1 MKILVVS
8 DSHGKHENLFR
19 VFRKEKNYGAVLH
32 LGDVE
37 GGEEEIRRDL
47 ARVNP
52 LAAFKAVPGNCDITA
67 KREPFFV
74 YVYEKTGLRI
84 FMTHGH
90 LYQVNRGT
98 DLLLSA
104 ARRENCTMAFYGHT
118 HRPAAETKDG
128 VFLYNPG
135 SIALPRGI
143 ERRPSYG
150 ILTIDGESG
159 ETDVR
164 TVFI

>member
-8 DSHGKHENLFR
+8 DSHGKHETLFR
-19 VFRKEKNYGAVLH
+19 VFRKEKDYGAVLH

-37 GGEEEIRRDL
+37 GGEEEIRREL
-47 ARVNP
+47 ARIHP
-52 LAAFKAVPGNCDITA
+52 LIAFKAVPGNCDNAAT
-67 KREPFFV
+67 REQFYV
-74 YVYEKTGLRI
+74 YVYPKTGLRI
-84 FMTHGH
+84 FLTHGH
-90 LYQVNRGT
+90 LYHVNRGT
-98 DLLLSA
+98 ELLLAA

-128 VFLYNPG
+128 VLLYNPG

-143 ERRPSYG
+143 ERRRSYG
-150 ILTIDGESG
+150 ILTIDDESG